1 MLRWAITQKFHHPS
15 CNIPPTK
22 NQGER
27 QIRLAIFSV
36 KIESMREC
44 GIPADMRWACIH
56 LAELLYASIPQQT
69 TQRYSPTDFATHT
82 TTASMPME
90 NSSHTTAIWN
100 GTLVRRGIARQ
111 GLFMLCKVAIMV
123 GEAEVLLCLLGIP
136 TSCRP
141 QAKRIPHL
149 QLECSLDATADFL
162 RRGKT

>member
-44 GIPADMRWACIH
+44 GILADMQWACIH
-56 LAELLYASIPQQT
+56 LVELLYASIPQQT
-69 TQRYSPTDFATHT
+69 TQRYSLTDFATHT

-100 GTLVRRGIARQ
+100 GTLVRRGIARR

-149 QLECSLDATADFL
+149 QLECSLDATEDFL
-162 RRGKT
+162 SRGRT